1 MKIITFISDLA
12 NFDVLKTTTP
22 LSTEDIMKARIEL
35 DPILVRFLQGIMDKV
50 SFSQKTHP
58 LSDLWTSC
66 LNTMVVTQAYENE
79 YLLKTPCYQDVSII
93 TPILQF
99 QSIRTLMNMVW
110 IMIMF

>member
-1 MKIITFISDLA
+1 MKIIAFISDLA
-12 NFDVLKTTTP
+12 KFDVLKTTTP

-35 DPILVRFLQGIMDKV
+35 DRILASFLREIMYNV
-50 SFSQKTHP
+50 SFSQETHP
-58 LSDLWTSC
+58 LSDLWTSR

-99 QSIRTLMNMVW
+99 QSIQTLMNMVW
-110 IMIMF
+110 IMIMI